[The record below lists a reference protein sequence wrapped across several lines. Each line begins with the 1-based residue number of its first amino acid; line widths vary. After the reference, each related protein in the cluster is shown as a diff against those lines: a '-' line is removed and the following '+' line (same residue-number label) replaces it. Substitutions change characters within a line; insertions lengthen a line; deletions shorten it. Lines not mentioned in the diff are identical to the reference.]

1 MMLATLLAAL
11 DQTVVATALPQ
22 IVTDLHGFRDLSWVV
37 SSFLVA
43 ATVTVPLYGKLSD
56 LYGRRRMF
64 VVAISIFL
72 VGSALCGAAQSMGQ
86 LIAFRA
92 IQGVGA
98 GGLLPLSQAAI
109 ADLFSPRERG
119 RYQGYIGSMW
129 ATAAV
134 AGPLLGGTLTDA
146 ASWRWIF
153 FINLPLGAIAL
164 VVVLRTMRAP
174 AIVRSHTIDYLG
186 AAVLSVAIS
195 CLLLAC
201 TWGGTTYPWD
211 SAEVLVTGLGG
222 LVLAV
227 VFVAIERRVQE
238 PLLPL
243 ALFRDRV
250 FSVSTAGG
258 FVVGA
263 IIFAVSIYVPVFSQG
278 VQQISA
284 TSSGI
289 VLIPFSLGWVA
300 AATVTGQLISRTGR
314 YRPFPIVGSVF
325 ILGGLTLLTLLGEG
339 SPPVAVA
346 GILVIT
352 GIGMGMTF
360 QPYIIATQNAV
371 EVSNLGIATATIQF
385 FRSMGGSLAVAAFG
399 TLLANRLATEL
410 QSRLGAAG
418 AARVD
423 TDRLLGGGASVP
435 RGLSAGVQAALADAL
450 HSVFLAAVPLGLVAL
465 VLAVALPELPLR
477 TWSGR
482 DAGGRRRSPAPPWS
496 GRRRT
501 GRASCVPGRV
511 ALQARPGVEQVRLVH
526 PRAQRDALAAVGC
539 VAGLGPRDEPR
550 LAGRELREAER
561 VDVGAELLQHLDPA
575 GDAVAAEL
583 EGLGAQAD
591 DDLRATVDAARQHDR
606 APPRLAVP
614 STTGTRQRFIAGE
627 PMNPATKTL
636 TGRS

>member
-1 MMLATLLAAL
+1 VLLAFSAMMLATLLAAL

-22 IVTDLHGFRDLSWVV
+22 IVTDLHGFSELSWVV

-64 VVAISIFL
+64 VVSISIFL
-72 VGSALCGAAQSMGQ
+72 LGSALCGAAQSMGQ

-92 IQGVGA
+92 LQGVGA
-98 GGLLPLSQAAI
+98 GGLLPLAQAAI

-164 VVVLRTMRAP
+164 VVVIRTMRAP
-174 AIVRSHTIDYLG
+174 AQVREHTIDYLG
-186 AAVLSVAIS
+186 AAVLSVAIT

-211 SAEVLVTGLGG
+211 SPEVLVTGIGG
-222 LVLAV
+222 LVLAA
-227 VFVAIERRVQE
+227 VFVAIERRVAE

-243 ALFRDRV
+243 TLFRDRI

-284 TSSGI
+284 TSSGVI
-289 VLIPFSLGWVA
+289 LIPFSLGWVA

-325 ILGGLTLLTLLGEG
+325 ILGGLALLALLGAG
-339 SPPVAVA
+339 SPPAAVA

-385 FRSMGGSLAVAAFG
+385 FRSMGGSLAVAALG
-399 TLLANRLATEL
+399 TLLANRLVTEL
-410 QSRLGAAG
+410 HDRLGAA
-418 AARVD
+418 ASRVD

-435 RGLSAGVQAALADAL
+435 GALSGGVQSALAGAL
-450 HSVFLAAVPLGLVAL
+450 HWVFVATVPLGILAL
-465 VLAVALPELPLR
+465 VLALALPERALR
-477 TWSGR
+477 TWSGNDQAAAEAEPER
-482 DAGGRRRSPAPPWS
+482 EPAP
-496 GRRRT
+496 
-501 GRASCVPGRV
+501 A
-511 ALQARPGVEQVRLVH
+511 
-526 PRAQRDALAAVGC
+526 
-539 VAGLGPRDEPR
+539 
-550 LAGRELREAER
+550 
-561 VDVGAELLQHLDPA
+561 
-575 GDAVAAEL
+575 
-583 EGLGAQAD
+583 
-591 DDLRATVDAARQHDR
+591 
-606 APPRLAVP
+606 
-614 STTGTRQRFIAGE
+614 
-627 PMNPATKTL
+627 
-636 TGRS
+636 

>member
-174 AIVRSHTIDYLG
+174 ATVRAHTIDYLG
-186 AAVLSVAIS
+186 AAVLSVAIT

-211 SAEVLVTGLGG
+211 SAQVLVTGLGG

-227 VFVAIERRVQE
+227 VFVAIERRVAE

-278 VQQISA
+278 VQEISA
-284 TSSGI
+284 TSSGV

-385 FRSMGGSLAVAAFG
+385 FRSMGGSLAVAALG

-410 QSRLGAAG
+410 QARLGAAG

-423 TDRLLGGGASVP
+423 TDRLVGGGASVP
-435 RGLSAGVQAALADAL
+435 GGLSAGVRAALADAL

-465 VLAVALPELPLR
+465 LLAVALPELPLR

-482 DAGGRRRSPAPPWS
+482 DAGAGDGAGAGDS
-496 GRRRT
+496 
-501 GRASCVPGRV
+501 AS
-511 ALQARPGVEQVRLVH
+511 
-526 PRAQRDALAAVGC
+526 
-539 VAGLGPRDEPR
+539 
-550 LAGRELREAER
+550 AER
-561 VDVGAELLQHLDPA
+561 
-575 GDAVAAEL
+575 AA
-583 EGLGAQAD
+583 A
-591 DDLRATVDAARQHDR
+591 
-606 APPRLAVP
+606 
-614 STTGTRQRFIAGE
+614 
-627 PMNPATKTL
+627 
-636 TGRS
+636 

>member
-1 MMLATLLAAL
+1 VAGTGEPTPLPQRQVLLAFSAMMLATLLAAL

-22 IVTDLHGFRDLSWVV
+22 IVTDLHGFSELSWVV
-37 SSFLVA
+37 SAFLVA

-64 VVAISIFL
+64 VVSISIFL
-72 VGSALCGAAQSMGQ
+72 LGSALCGAAQSMGQ

-92 IQGVGA
+92 LQGVGA
-98 GGLLPLSQAAI
+98 GGLLPLAQAAI

-129 ATAAV
+129 ATAAI

-164 VVVLRTMRAP
+164 IVVLRTMRAP
-174 AIVRSHTIDYLG
+174 AQVREHTIDYLG
-186 AAVLSVAIS
+186 AAVLSVAITS
-195 CLLLAC
+195 LLLAC
-201 TWGGTTYPWD
+201 TWGGTTYPWG
-211 SAEVLVTGLGG
+211 SPEVLVTGIGG

-227 VFVAIERRVQE
+227 VFVAIERRVAE

-243 ALFRDRV
+243 SLFRERI

-263 IIFAVSIYVPVFSQG
+263 VIFAVSIYVPVFSQG
-278 VQQISA
+278 VQEISA
-284 TSSGI
+284 TSSGV

-300 AATVTGQLISRTGR
+300 AATASGQLISRTGR
-314 YRPFPIVGSVF
+314 YRAFPIAGSVF

-339 SPPVAVA
+339 SPPAAVA

-385 FRSMGGSLAVAAFG
+385 FRSMGGSLAVAALG

-410 QSRLGAAG
+410 VARLGQAR

-423 TDRLLGGGASVP
+423 TDRLLGGANVP
-435 RGLSAGVQAALADAL
+435 GGLSGGVQAALADAL
-450 HSVFLAAVPLGLVAL
+450 HTVFLAAVPLGVMAL
-465 VLAVALPELPLR
+465 LLAVALPEIPLR

-482 DAGGRRRSPAPPWS
+482 DA
-496 GRRRT
+496 
-501 GRASCVPGRV
+501 
-511 ALQARPGVEQVRLVH
+511 
-526 PRAQRDALAAVGC
+526 DAAAED
-539 VAGLGPRDEPR
+539 AG
-550 LAGRELREAER
+550 AAER
-561 VDVGAELLQHLDPA
+561 Q
-575 GDAVAAEL
+575 AA
-583 EGLGAQAD
+583 
-591 DDLRATVDAARQHDR
+591 
-606 APPRLAVP
+606 
-614 STTGTRQRFIAGE
+614 
-627 PMNPATKTL
+627 
-636 TGRS
+636 

>member
-1 MMLATLLAAL
+1 
-11 DQTVVATALPQ
+11 
-22 IVTDLHGFRDLSWVV
+22 
-37 SSFLVA
+37 
-43 ATVTVPLYGKLSD
+43 
-56 LYGRRRMF
+56 
-64 VVAISIFL
+64 
-72 VGSALCGAAQSMGQ
+72 
-86 LIAFRA
+86 
-92 IQGVGA
+92 
-98 GGLLPLSQAAI
+98 
-109 ADLFSPRERG
+109 
-119 RYQGYIGSMW
+119 MW

-174 AIVRSHTIDYLG
+174 ATVRAHTIDYLG
-186 AAVLSVAIS
+186 AAVLSVAITACCSRAPGAGRRTRGTRPRCSSPASAAS
-195 CLLLAC
+195 CWPSSSSRSSGAC
-201 TWGGTTYPWD
+201 
-211 SAEVLVTGLGG
+211 E
-222 LVLAV
+222 
-227 VFVAIERRVQE
+227 E

-243 ALFRDRV
+243 ALFRDRI

-278 VQQISA
+278 VQEISA
-284 TSSGI
+284 TSSGV

-352 GIGMGMTF
+352 GTGMGMTF

-385 FRSMGGSLAVAAFG
+385 FRSMGGSLAVAALG

-410 QSRLGAAG
+410 QARLGAGG

-435 RGLSAGVQAALADAL
+435 GGLSAGVQAALADAL

-465 VLAVALPELPLR
+465 LLAVALPELPLR

-482 DAGGRRRSPAPPWS
+482 DAGAGDGAGEGEGTPA
-496 GRRRT
+496 R
-501 GRASCVPGRV
+501 
-511 ALQARPGVEQVRLVH
+511 
-526 PRAQRDALAAVGC
+526 
-539 VAGLGPRDEPR
+539 
-550 LAGRELREAER
+550 AER
-561 VDVGAELLQHLDPA
+561 
-575 GDAVAAEL
+575 AA
-583 EGLGAQAD
+583 
-591 DDLRATVDAARQHDR
+591 AA
-606 APPRLAVP
+606 
-614 STTGTRQRFIAGE
+614 
-627 PMNPATKTL
+627 
-636 TGRS
+636 